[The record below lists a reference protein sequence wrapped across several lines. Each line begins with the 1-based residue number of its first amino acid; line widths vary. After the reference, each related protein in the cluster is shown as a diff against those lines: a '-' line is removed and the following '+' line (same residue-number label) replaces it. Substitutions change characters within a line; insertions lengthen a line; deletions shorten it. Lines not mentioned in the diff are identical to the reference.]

1 MALSRLRSIAL
12 ASLVFAAL
20 LMAALFITVEVAP
33 PDQSADEGATL
44 FKEKC
49 VGCHTIGSGKLVGPD
64 LKGVTTR
71 QDKAWLSS
79 WILAPDKMLAAG
91 DPIATKLLAE
101 YNNLPMPNLGLNQTQ
116 VASLVAY
123 LEAIDAGTMTAPV
136 LPTAAAIPE
145 GNSVV
150 GKELFTGV
158 NRFQNGGPPCMGC
171 HSVGGLGALG
181 GGALGPDL
189 TTAYDKYGGAAGLVG
204 FLNAP
209 PTATMNA
216 VWARQPLTS
225 AEQADLMAFLQ
236 SATATERPVE
246 ALVPLTVLAIV
257 GALILIVAAQLY
269 WRKRLVSVRRAMVT
283 RSRIS

>member
-1 MALSRLRSIAL
+1 MALSRLRSVAL

-20 LMAALFITVEVAP
+20 LMAALFITVEAAP
-33 PDQSADEGATL
+33 PNQSADEGATL

-64 LKGVTTR
+64 LKGVTQR
-71 QDKAWLSS
+71 QEKAWLLS
-79 WILAPDKMLAAG
+79 WIQAPDKMLAAG
-91 DPIATKLLAE
+91 DPIATQLLKE
-101 YNNLPMPNLGLNQTQ
+101 YNNLPMPNLGLNETQ

-123 LEAIDAGTMTAPV
+123 LEGIDAGTIAAPV
-136 LPTAAAIPE
+136 LPTAAAVPE

-158 NRFQNGGPPCMGC
+158 SRFQNGGPPCMGC
-171 HSVGGLGALG
+171 HSIGGLGALG

-189 TTAYDKYGGAAGLVG
+189 TPAYDKYGGAAGLIG
-204 FLNAP
+204 FLGAP
-209 PTATMNA
+209 PTATMSA
-216 VWARQPLTS
+216 VWGRQPLTP

>member
-1 MALSRLRSIAL
+1 MALSRLRSVAL

-20 LMAALFITVEVAP
+20 LMAALFITVEAAP
-33 PDQSADEGATL
+33 PNQSADEGATL

-64 LKGVTTR
+64 LKGVTQR
-71 QDKAWLSS
+71 QEKAWLLS
-79 WILAPDKMLAAG
+79 WIQAPDKMLAAG
-91 DPIATKLLAE
+91 DPIATQLLKE
-101 YNNLPMPNLGLNQTQ
+101 YNNLPMPNLGLNETQ

-123 LEAIDAGTMTAPV
+123 LEGIDAGTIAAPV
-136 LPTAAAIPE
+136 LPTAAAVPE

-158 NRFQNGGPPCMGC
+158 SRFQNGGPPCMGC
-171 HSVGGLGALG
+171 HSIGGLGALG

-189 TTAYDKYGGAAGLVG
+189 TPAYDKYGGAAGLIG
-204 FLNAP
+204 FLGAP
-209 PTATMNA
+209 PTATMSA
-216 VWARQPLTS
+216 VWGRQPLTL